1 MAKINEVERRIL
13 DGMTGADQLK
23 ALMREAG
30 YETYRDF
37 ARYLGRYIEEVSMCL
52 QGRRRYDDIRDALAE
67 RLGLTR
73 EQVDQLIDGSAPK
86 PAEVAS

>member
-37 ARYLGRYIEEVSMCL
+37 ARYLGRYIEEVSRACVSR
-52 QGRRRYDDIRDALAE
+52 GVGATTTSGT
-67 RLGLTR
+67 RLPS
-73 EQVDQLIDGSAPK
+73 VSA
-86 PAEVAS
+86 